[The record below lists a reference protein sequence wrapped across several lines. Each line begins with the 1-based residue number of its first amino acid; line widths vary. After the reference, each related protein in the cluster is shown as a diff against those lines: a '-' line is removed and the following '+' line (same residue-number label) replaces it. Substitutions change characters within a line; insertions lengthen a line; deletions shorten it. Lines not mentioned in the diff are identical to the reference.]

1 VYRLEVR
8 VVRGKGPENTVG
20 LEVVELKGYFS
31 DDLSLNE
38 LRRVI
43 MMLLV
48 SRLLL

>member
-1 VYRLEVR
+1 MYRLEVR

-20 LEVVELKGYFS
+20 LEVIQLKGHFS
-31 DDLSLNE
+31 DDLGLNE
-38 LRRVI
+38 LRRLI